1 MKNKITLVTG
11 ATAGIGLETAKG
23 IAKTGAT
30 VVLVGRDQAKGEKVI
45 AEIKKE
51 TGNQNIELLVA
62 DLFSL
67 EAIRGLAEDFKAK
80 YSRLDI
86 LVNNAGAIFDRRETT
101 VDGCEKTFALNH
113 LSYFLLTNLLL
124 DTIKQSAPA
133 RIVSV
138 SSIAHTFA
146 GKIDFDDLQFEKK
159 KFSAM
164 GAYGQSKLM
173 NVLFTYELARRLEGT
188 NVTANCLH
196 PGGVASNFADN
207 TGGVLKMIAWLY
219 KNTFAISSAKGAET
233 SVFLATSLE
242 VENVTGKYFDN
253 QREKQSS
260 KISYDVEMQK
270 SLWNV
275 SEQIIGEKFNHN

>member
-1 MKNKITLVTG
+1 MMKNKIALVTG
-11 ATAGIGLETAKG
+11 ATAGIGLETARG

-30 VVLVGRDQAKGEKVI
+30 VVIVGRDLAKSEKVV
-45 AEIKKE
+45 AELKAE

-67 EAIRGLAEDFKAK
+67 AAIRRLAKDFQSK

-101 VDGCEKTFALNH
+101 VDGFEKTFALNH

-124 DTIKQSAPA
+124 ETIKQSESA

-146 GKIDFDDLQFEKK
+146 SKIDFDDLQFEQK

-173 NVLFTYELARRLEGT
+173 NILFTYELSRRLTGT
-188 NVTANCLH
+188 TVTANCLH

-207 TGGVLKMIAWLY
+207 TGGILKLAAWIF

-233 SVFLATSLE
+233 SVFLATSPT
-242 VENVTGKYFDN
+242 VENVTGKYFESKK
-253 QREKQSS
+253 EKQSS
-260 KISYDVEMQK
+260 RISYDAETQK
-270 SLWNV
+270 RLWQV
-275 SEQIIGEKFNHN
+275 SEQIVEQKF

>member
-1 MKNKITLVTG
+1 MESKIALITG

-30 VVLVGRDQAKGEKVI
+30 VVIVGRDQAKGEKVV

-51 TGNQNIELLVA
+51 TGNQNLDLLVA

-67 EAIRGLAEDFKAK
+67 AAIRRLADDFKAK

-86 LVNNAGAIFDRRETT
+86 LVNNAGAIFDKREMT
-101 VDGCEKTFALNH
+101 VDGLEKTFALNH
-113 LSYFLLTNLLL
+113 ISYFLLTNLLL
-124 DTIKQSAPA
+124 DVIKQSAPA

-146 GKIDFDDLQFEKK
+146 KNIDFDDLQFERK

-164 GAYGQSKLM
+164 NAYAQSKLM
-173 NVLFTYELARRLEGT
+173 NILFTYELARRLAGT

-207 TGGVLKMIAWLY
+207 TGGILKIVAWIF

-233 SVFLATSLE
+233 SVFLATSPD
-242 VENVTGKYFDN
+242 VINVTGKYFDSKK
-253 QREKQSS
+253 EKQSS
-260 KISYDVEMQK
+260 KISYDAETQK
-270 SLWNV
+270 RLWET
-275 SEQIIGEKFNHN
+275 SEQILGQKF